1 MKFVPIRVFDNYIE
15 ANIRLSQLKDAG
27 IECWLKDEYTVT
39 VIPFLTNAVDG
50 IKLVVSQ
57 PDAKEAIELLSLLD
71 EQNKLV
77 IVCPNCRSN
86 NVELVSIPR
95 KAVNWLSA
103 VISFLMGNYAVAVEK
118 VFHCFECGHEF
129 SEEEYKSTL
138 N

>member
-1 MKFVPIRVFDNYIE
+1 MKFIPIRVFDNYIE
-15 ANIRLSQLKDAG
+15 ANIRLSQLKNAG

-86 NVELVSIPR
+86 KVELVSTPR

-103 VISFLMGNYAVAVEK
+103 VISFLMGNYAVKK